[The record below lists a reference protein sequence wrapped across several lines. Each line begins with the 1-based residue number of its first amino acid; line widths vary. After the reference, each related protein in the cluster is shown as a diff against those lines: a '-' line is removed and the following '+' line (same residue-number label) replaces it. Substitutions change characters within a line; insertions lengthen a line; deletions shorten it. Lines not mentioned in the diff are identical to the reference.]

1 MKNKKLIRI
10 ILLLGILSSILLLSA
25 CGNSADNKQKAEENV
40 ETNTMEKTHHSD
52 EYPVYQVQS
61 IDNLQLGSEELNI
74 DHYFIRNEYQYPNYY
89 YIDSD
94 NILWGYGDNTFGQ
107 LGNGQQYTAQD
118 DHDNRFEKIPQKIAE
133 NVVHVDFGGYF
144 VIFLTESG
152 ELYGIGANLNGVM
165 GIDVSGNEDYIT
177 DPAETVVSKPV
188 CLMQDVQYARAGM
201 RGITALKK
209 DGSVWWWGEV
219 RTTSAKN
226 IKDTVGVRYAK
237 PEKML
242 EDAIYVTCGKF
253 CAAAIKE
260 DGTLWTW
267 GNNTFGSCG
276 YDSGNEDF
284 IEKPVMVLD
293 DVKMVWMDE
302 ARFDSIEN
310 RLSYGAVSPYECDY
324 TYVTFAEKKD
334 GSLLACG
341 YEVVGEGSKIWSYML
356 YGDILRTPDQ
366 MNGGA
371 EESPVTVVYSDVFQQ
386 VAFHEKDRNPQL
398 QFRKLKYGMS
408 SEEVME
414 FLGTL
419 DRNYKIVDGMSEGEK
434 VYNIVTEDQYF
445 TFWFDN
451 KHELNAFSYSA
462 YGTRNGKIN
471 IGMTKEEV
479 EEVLKTPFSEETLP
493 DHDGYIT
500 SFYQDDSIY
509 EIGYFDGIVYY
520 VKESMIDEKNNS

>member
-1 MKNKKLIRI
+1 MNRGIVNIKNKKLIRI
-10 ILLLGILSSILLLSA
+10 ILLIGILSSILLLPA

-61 IDNLQLGSEELNI
+61 IDNLQLGSEEFNL
-74 DHYFIRNEYQYPNYY
+74 DYYFIRNEYQYPNYY

-94 NILWGYGDNTFGQ
+94 NNGDNTYGQ
-107 LGNGQQYTAQD
+107 LGNGRQYTSQD
-118 DHDNRFEKIPQKIAE
+118 DPDNSFEKIPQKIAE

-165 GIDVSGNEDYIT
+165 GIDVSENEDYIT
-177 DPAETVVSKPV
+177 DPAETVVSKPA
-188 CLMQDVQYARAGM
+188 CLMKDVQYARAGM

-226 IKDTVGVRYAK
+226 IEDTAGVRYTK

-242 EDAIYVTCGKF
+242 ENAIYVTCGKF

-341 YEVVGEGSKIWSYML
+341 YEVAGEGSKSWSYML

-366 MNGGA
+366 MNGSA

-408 SEEVME
+408 SEEV
-414 FLGTL
+414 
-419 DRNYKIVDGMSEGEK
+419 
-434 VYNIVTEDQYF
+434 TEDQYF

-451 KHELNAFSYSA
+451 KHGLNAFSYSA

-471 IGMTKEEV
+471 I
-479 EEVLKTPFSEETLP
+479 
-493 DHDGYIT
+493 
-500 SFYQDDSIY
+500 
-509 EIGYFDGIVYY
+509 EI
-520 VKESMIDEKNNS
+520 

>member
-1 MKNKKLIRI
+1 M
-10 ILLLGILSSILLLSA
+10 
-25 CGNSADNKQKAEENV
+25 
-40 ETNTMEKTHHSD
+40 
-52 EYPVYQVQS
+52 
-61 IDNLQLGSEELNI
+61 
-74 DHYFIRNEYQYPNYY
+74 
-89 YIDSD
+89 
-94 NILWGYGDNTFGQ
+94 
-107 LGNGQQYTAQD
+107 
-118 DHDNRFEKIPQKIAE
+118 
-133 NVVHVDFGGYF
+133 
-144 VIFLTESG
+144 TESG

-165 GIDVSGNEDYIT
+165 GIDVSENEDYIT
-177 DPAETVVSKPV
+177 DPAESVVSKPV

-226 IKDTVGVRYAK
+226 IEDTAGVRYAK

-260 DGTLWTW
+260 DETLWTG

-302 ARFDSIEN
+302 VRFDSIEN
-310 RLSYGAVSPYECDY
+310 RLSYGVVSPYECDY

-341 YEVVGEGSKIWSYML
+341 YEVEGAGSKSWSYML
-356 YGDILRTPDQ
+356 YGDILRT
-366 MNGGA
+366 
-371 EESPVTVVYSDVFQQ
+371 
-386 VAFHEKDRNPQL
+386 
-398 QFRKLKYGMS
+398 
-408 SEEVME
+408 
-414 FLGTL
+414 
-419 DRNYKIVDGMSEGEK
+419 
-434 VYNIVTEDQYF
+434 
-445 TFWFDN
+445 
-451 KHELNAFSYSA
+451 
-462 YGTRNGKIN
+462 
-471 IGMTKEEV
+471 
-479 EEVLKTPFSEETLP
+479 P

-509 EIGYFDGIVYY
+509 EIGYFDGVVYY
-520 VKESMIDEKNNS
+520 VKESIIDEQNNS